1 MNIPQKPRTGALI
14 ADSQSLAELCRRLE
28 SEPFITIDTEFL
40 RDKTF
45 WPQLCLVQ
53 LASPHEA
60 AALDTLVEGL
70 DLSPLLD
77 LLRNRAVVKVF
88 HAARQDLEIFFHM
101 TGEVPAPIADT
112 QVMAMACGFGDSAS
126 YETLCAKLAN
136 ARVDKLSRFTDWA
149 HRPLTERQLTYALD
163 DVTHLQLIYQ
173 KLKRKIEASGR
184 LAWLADEMAVLEDPA
199 TYEVDPMKAWQ
210 RLKTRSDKPR
220 FLAVLRE
227 IAAWREREAQG
238 RDVPRN
244 RLVKDE
250 TLVEIAAHPPKD
262 ADALGRCRGLS
273 KSFAEGRMGDAILQ
287 AVQRGLALP
296 ESEAPRPEARME
308 VPPGLGPLIDL
319 LRVLLKTR
327 CDQHEVAQKLVATSS
342 ELELIAADD
351 EAKVPALAGW
361 RREIFGAEALNLKH
375 GKLALT
381 AAGKRVKV
389 IEV

>member
-173 KLKRKIEASGR
+173 KLKRKLEASGR